1 MAGRVRGAV
10 LAGAILSLSAMPA
23 LADGFVPAVVY
34 DTGGKFD
41 KSFNQA
47 AYEGAERFKAE
58 TGIPYLEAEISAEG
72 QRELVLRSLVRRGAS
87 IIVSTGSDERAAV
100 IKVAPDAPSVKFVL
114 VNVAPDT
121 PMPNVSAIFFRE
133 EEASYLAGVA
143 AASVSKTGKLGFIG
157 GMDIPLIRRFSCGY
171 AQGIRAVSATD
182 EIIDNMAGTTAA
194 AYHDPTRG
202 AELAI
207 GQFDRGVDVVFAA
220 AGNTGT
226 GVLQAAEDKDKLAIG
241 VDSNQDSL
249 HPGHVLTSVLKRLDN
264 VVYNA
269 FKAAKDGSWQP
280 GTVSLGL
287 KEGGVGL
294 SIDQYNRAL
303 ISPALEKTL
312 DDARDKIIAG
322 TIKVH
327 NYVDDK
333 SCPAQ

>member
-1 MAGRVRGAV
+1 MAVGFREGV
-10 LAGAILSLSAMPA
+10 LAALFLALKAAPA
-23 LADGFVPAVVY
+23 VADGFVPAVVF
-34 DTGGKFD
+34 DNGGKFD
-41 KSFNQA
+41 KSFNEA
-47 AYEGAERFKAE
+47 AYDGAERFKKE
-58 TGIPYLEAEISAEG
+58 TGTAYLEAEISAEG
-72 QRELVLRSLVRRGAS
+72 QRELVLRSLVRRGAT
-87 IIVSTGSDERAAV
+87 IIFSTGSDQRAAV
-100 IKVAPDAPSVKFVL
+100 IKVAGDSPQVKFVL
-114 VNVAPDT
+114 VNVEPET
-121 PMPNVSAIFFRE
+121 PLPNVSAIFFRE

-171 AQGIRAVSATD
+171 AQGIRAVSGSD
-182 EIIDNMAGTTAA
+182 EIIVNMAGTTAA

-202 AELAI
+202 AELAL
-207 GQFDRGVDVVFAA
+207 GQFDRGVDIIFAA

-249 HPGHVLTSVLKRLDN
+249 HPGHVLTSVLKRMDN
-264 VVYNA
+264 AVYTS
-269 FKAAKDGSWQP
+269 FKAAQDGSWQP

-294 SIDQYNRAL
+294 SVDEYNKAL
-303 ISPALEKTL
+303 LTPALLKTL
-312 DDARDKIIAG
+312 DEARDKIVAG

-333 SCPAQ
+333 TCPAQ

>member
-1 MAGRVRGAV
+1 MAGGIRWIV
-10 LAGAILSLSAMPA
+10 MA
-23 LADGFVPAVVY
+23 LALSSLPAEAALAEGFVPAVVY

-47 AYEGAERFKAE
+47 AYEGAEKFKAE
-58 TGIPYLEAEISAEG
+58 TGIAYLEAEVTAEG

-87 IIVSTGSDERAAV
+87 IIFTTGSDERAAV
-100 IKVAPDAPSVKFVL
+100 IKVAGDAPAVKLVL
-114 VNVAPDT
+114 VNVAPDA

-157 GMDIPLIRRFSCGY
+157 GMDIPLIRRFDCGY

-182 EIIDNMAGTTAA
+182 DIIVNMAGTTAA

-202 AELAI
+202 AELAL
-207 GQFDRGVDVVFAA
+207 GQFDRGVDIIFAA

-226 GVLQAAEDKDKLAIG
+226 GVLQAAEDKDRLAIG
-241 VDSNQDSL
+241 VDSNQDGL
-249 HPGHVLTSVLKRLDN
+249 HPGHVLTSVLKRMDN
-264 VVYNA
+264 AVYTS
-269 FKAAKDGSWQP
+269 FKTAQAGTWQP

-287 KEGGVGL
+287 KEDGVGL
-294 SIDQYNRAL
+294 SVDDYNRKL
-303 ISPALEKTL
+303 LSPELLKTL
-312 DDARDKIIAG
+312 DETRDKIVAG

>member
-1 MAGRVRGAV
+1 MAGGFRGV
-10 LAGAILSLSAMPA
+10 A
-23 LADGFVPAVVY
+23 LALALLALQAAPARAEGFLPAVIY

-47 AYEGAERFKAE
+47 AYEGAERFKKE
-58 TGIPYLEAEISAEG
+58 TGLPYLEAEISAEG

-87 IIVSTGSDERAAV
+87 IIFSTGSDQRAAV
-100 IKVAPDAPSVKFVL
+100 IKVAADAPTVKFVL

-121 PMPNVSAIFFRE
+121 PLPNVSAIFFRE
-133 EEASYLAGVA
+133 EEGSFLAGVA

-171 AQGIRAVSATD
+171 AQGIRSVSATD
-182 EIIDNMAGTTAA
+182 EIIINMAGTTAA

-202 AELAI
+202 AELAL
-207 GQFDRGVDVVFAA
+207 GQFDRGVDIVFAA

-226 GVLQAAEDKDKLAIG
+226 GVLQAAEDKGKLAIG
-241 VDSNQDSL
+241 VDSNQDYL
-249 HPGHVLTSVLKRLDN
+249 HPGHMLTSVLKRLDN
-264 VVYNA
+264 AVYSS
-269 FKAAKDGSWQP
+269 FKSAQAGDWQP

-287 KEGGVGL
+287 KEDGIGIAV
-294 SIDQYNRAL
+294 DEYNRPL
-303 ISPALEKTL
+303 LSPELLKTL
-312 DDARDKIIAG
+312 DETRAKIIAG

-333 SCPAQ
+333 TCPAQ